1 MITLAAQPPPSPQAA
16 FIAALAAA
24 MERGASP
31 AEALLMASGC
41 TSTNELLA
49 FLRGLGGSRE

>member
-1 MITLAAQPPPSPQAA
+1 MITLAYPPPPSPQAA

-41 TSTNELLA
+41 TSIDA
-49 FLRGLGGSRE
+49 LRAYLRHLSGG